1 MLHTPCACSCQSELA
16 RGGAGKIH
24 EKYDATCSSTEM
36 SRASSSGSESSM
48 MSYKCL
54 HKYACVSTFAYNFE
68 PQNTYTYTWPITA
81 PLSSKIALAFLL
93 FFDIHRD
100 RIP

>member
-1 MLHTPCACSCQSELA
+1 
-16 RGGAGKIH
+16 
-24 EKYDATCSSTEM
+24 
-36 SRASSSGSESSM
+36 M

-68 PQNTYTYTWPITA
+68 PQNTYTYTWPI
-81 PLSSKIALAFLL
+81 LSAAFVGKALAFLL